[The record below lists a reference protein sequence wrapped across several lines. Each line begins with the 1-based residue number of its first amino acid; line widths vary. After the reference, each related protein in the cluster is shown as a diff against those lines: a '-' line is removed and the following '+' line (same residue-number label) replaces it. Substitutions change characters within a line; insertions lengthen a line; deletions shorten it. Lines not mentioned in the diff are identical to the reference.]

1 MKLTA
6 KSSIYYLVYTL
17 FIFTIGTIVFYFLI
31 KNVLYNAIDAA
42 LLQEKN
48 QVIQNLKYEK
58 EFKEIHNSDFID
70 IIVVGSE
77 SSVYDKFYTTNI
89 YNATKKR
96 NIEYRELKS
105 VYEHGTV
112 FYEIKI
118 RQPLTEAEALID
130 SILPIEVLLFLGLIV
145 GVLLINRF
153 ISDKIWQPFY
163 VLIDRLKNYDL
174 VNIKIIPHENYKV
187 DEFNELSEIVEKM
200 TTRIYNDFNSQKEF
214 NENSSHELQTPLAII
229 RNKLE
234 LLIQSTNLKD
244 EEMAL
249 IGSVFHTINRLTQL
263 NKGLILLSKIENNQY
278 SELSR
283 INVGQLIETLLVSFE
298 ELIDERN
305 ITIKLEILKVVIIPA
320 NQILIETLIFNLI
333 SNAIKHNIEDAGLIT
348 IIVAK
353 NVLEISNTGNELAVA
368 SERMFERFLKSSSSE
383 VSVGL
388 GLSIVKKICDLYKF
402 NITYTCIH
410 RTHTIRIEFTGV
422 K

>member
-1 MKLTA
+1 MKLTV

-17 FIFTIGTIVFYFLI
+17 FIFTIGTILFYFLI
-31 KNVLYNAIDAA
+31 RNVLFNAIDEA
-42 LLQEKN
+42 LSQEKN
-48 QVIQNLKYEK
+48 QVVQNLKYEK
-58 EFKEIHNSDFID
+58 DFKEIHNNDFIN
-70 IIVVGSE
+70 IIRVGVESE
-77 SSVYDKFYTTNI
+77 VYEKFYTTTI
-89 YNATKKR
+89 YNSSKGK

-105 VYEHGTV
+105 VYKNGDDL
-112 FYEIKI
+112 YEISI
-118 RQPLTEAEALID
+118 RQPLTEAESLIK
-130 SILPIEVLLFLGLIV
+130 SILPIEVILFLGLIV

-163 VLIDRLKNYDL
+163 FLMDRLKNYDL
-174 VNIKIIPHENYKV
+174 VNVKIIPYQKYTV

-200 TTRIYNDFNSQKEF
+200 TTRIYQDFNSQKEF

-234 LLIQSTNLKD
+234 LLIQSKNLKD

-283 INVGQLIETLLVSFE
+283 INIGQLIETLLVNFE

-305 ITIKLEILKVVIIPA
+305 ITIQLEILKVVIIPA
-320 NQILIETLIFNLI
+320 NQILIETLLYNLI
-333 SNAIKHNIEDAGLIT
+333 SNAIKHNIEDGGTISIT
-348 IIVAK
+348 VSK
-353 NVLEISNTGNELAVA
+353 NILEISNTGNELPVA
-368 SERMFERFLKSSSSE
+368 SERMFERFLKNSSSE
-383 VSVGL
+383 LSVGL
-388 GLSIVKKICDLYKF
+388 GLSIMKKICDLYKF
-402 NITYTCIH
+402 RVTYTCVYKI
-410 RTHTIRIEFTGV
+410 HTIRIEFTGV

>member
-17 FIFTIGTIVFYFLI
+17 FIFTIGTILFYFLI
-31 KNVLYNAIDAA
+31 KNVLYNGIDEA
-42 LLQEKN
+42 LSQEKN

-58 EFKEIHNSDFID
+58 DFKEIHNNDFID
-70 IIVVGSE
+70 IVEVGSE
-77 SSVYDKFYTTNI
+77 NSEYEKFFITTI
-89 YNATKKR
+89 YNSTKKK

-105 VYEHGTV
+105 VYIRGKSY
-112 FYEIKI
+112 YEIRI
-118 RQPLTEAEALID
+118 RQPLTEAESLIN
-130 SILPIEVLLFLGLIV
+130 SILPIEVILFLGLIV

-163 VLIDRLKNYDL
+163 VLMDRLKNYDL
-174 VNIKIIPHENYKV
+174 VNVKIIPYHKYTV
-187 DEFNELSEIVEKM
+187 DEFDELSEIVEKM
-200 TTRIYNDFNSQKEF
+200 TTRIYKDFNSQKEF

-234 LLIQSTNLKD
+234 LLIQSKNLKA

-283 INVGQLIETLLVSFE
+283 INIGQLIETLLVNFE

-305 ITIKLEILKVVIIPA
+305 ITIKLAILKVVIIPA
-320 NQILIETLIFNLI
+320 NQILVETLFYNLI
-333 SNAIKHNIEDAGLIT
+333 SNAIKHNLDDGGTISIT
-348 IIVAK
+348 VSK
-353 NVLEISNTGNELAVA
+353 NILEISNTGNELPVA

-383 VSVGL
+383 LSVGL

-402 NITYTCIH
+402 TVTYTCIN
-410 RTHTIRIEFTGV
+410 RIHTIRIEF
-422 K
+422 